1 MKSRL
6 SFPFAVLMV
15 LLAGFGG
22 FILLL
27 SIWMWIDFFRWR
39 WIDFF
44 RIDRTNAGWLLL
56 PGLMGAMGGIF
67 LWLAW
72 RSLTR
77 LEIDPLTAT
86 ITIKPLFWKSSRYE
100 KPQILGYSLRSEWT
114 KLGDVK
120 VFYLHVVGRKPFWFI
135 AWAMRN
141 FMEMRALVI
150 SLYSPMTPP
159 PIRKRRPL
167 SHSEEV
173 RRRLTKAP
181 KGK

>member
-6 SFPFAVLMV
+6 SFPFVVLMV

-27 SIWMWIDFFRWR
+27 SIWMWVDFFN
-39 WIDFF
+39 
-44 RIDRTNAGWLLL
+44 IDRTDAGWML
-56 PGLMGAMGGIF
+56 PGGFFYGTMGGF
-67 LWLAW
+67 CLWGA
-72 RSLTR
+72 RRALTR

-86 ITIKPLFWKSSRYE
+86 ITIKPLFWKSSRFE
-100 KPQILGYSLRSEWT
+100 RPQILGYSLRSE
-114 KLGDVK
+114 GYNVK
-120 VFYLHVVGRKPFWFI
+120 VFYLHVAGRKPFRF
-135 AWAMRN
+135 AAQGMRN

-159 PIRKRRPL
+159 PSRKRRPL

-173 RRRLTKAP
+173 RRRLTKAA